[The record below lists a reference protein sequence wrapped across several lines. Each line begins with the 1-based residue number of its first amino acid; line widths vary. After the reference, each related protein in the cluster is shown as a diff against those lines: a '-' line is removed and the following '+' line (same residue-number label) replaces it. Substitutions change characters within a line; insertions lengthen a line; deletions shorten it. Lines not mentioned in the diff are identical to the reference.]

1 MPIRLRPWFMA
12 LTCIIMVL
20 LAFLGFTNFSRAL
33 PLNDKLL
40 HFFCFGIATAVFY
53 FIVDVEEQARRIW
66 FWRYSSLIFT
76 GITCLF
82 CGGILSEFVQAALP
96 YKEFDAYDIVA
107 NLCGASLGLTISFHL
122 EKYYR
127 RRREISQLYRPLDGG
142 YSSDEEDVFSVGS
155 ALLPTHTRRPKT
167 PKTAKKNVR
176 FADAWNDDDEE
187 RQPVFGVGPES
198 DDEDNQ
204 HQRAGPSQG
213 PSKAA
218 PPPPPSTRDT
228 NSSDSKK
235 PLDVDSSS

>member
-1 MPIRLRPWFMA
+1 MI
-12 LTCIIMVL
+12 L

-53 FIVDVEEQARRIW
+53 FIIDVEEQARRIW

-76 GITCLF
+76 GITCIF

-107 NLCGASLGLTISFHL
+107 NICGSSLGLTISFHL

-127 RRREISQLYRPLDGG
+127 RRREIARLYRPLDGE

-167 PKTAKKNVR
+167 PKTSKKNVR

-187 RQPVFGVGPES
+187 RQPVFDVGPES
-198 DDEDNQ
+198 DDDDD
-204 HQRAGPSQG
+204 RSAGPSQG
-213 PSKAA
+213 PSKP
-218 PPPPPSTRDT
+218 PPPPPSTRKADAS
-228 NSSDSKK
+228 NQKK
-235 PLDVDSSS
+235 PLDDDS